1 MPDELNATLSLG
13 RLLGVE
19 KTKSNQMQPEPRPA
33 SRQVVQAEAAGRSGE
48 GSMWRAFSNQVRPS
62 RSCAQSAVP
71 WERGQCSSRQ
81 ETLHCRMACMMDG
94 EEVVVERLRVCKSA
108 SDHRI
113 GWVWSLGGSTGLTR
127 AQIPRFPASTA
138 QPRAEQGPPPTT
150 RDRSHFGQGVVQPGP
165 VKPSTDCFSEK
176 DGKGGCRG
184 IRFCHSQ
191 LACLLRS
198 WKRPERG
205 GVPVLWA
212 STQTDRI
219 RPEQPGSA
227 PGVFLA
233 SGLTSL
239 PGHDAHCESVMA
251 H

>member
-1 MPDELNATLSLG
+1 
-13 RLLGVE
+13 
-19 KTKSNQMQPEPRPA
+19 
-33 SRQVVQAEAAGRSGE
+33 
-48 GSMWRAFSNQVRPS
+48 
-62 RSCAQSAVP
+62 
-71 WERGQCSSRQ
+71 
-81 ETLHCRMACMMDG
+81 MACMMDG